1 MAMVFEVGKM
11 YGAWDTGT
19 PAITIISRTNK
30 TALVEDSDTGECWRM
45 RIKSYDNGNEYMAD
59 GRVPA
64 ALRECY
70 TYEARFVTKE

>member
-11 YGAWDTGT
+11 YGARDTAT

-45 RIKSYDNGNEYMAD
+45 RIKVHDNGNEYMAD

-64 ALRECY
+64 ALKERY

>member
-19 PAITIISRTNK
+19 PVITIISRTNK

-45 RIKSYDNGNEYMAD
+45 RIKVHDNGNEYMTD
-59 GRVPA
+59 SRVPT
-64 ALRECY
+64 ALKECY
-70 TYEARFVTKE
+70 TYEARFVAKE

>member
-45 RIKSYDNGNEYMAD
+45 RIKLHDNGNEYMTD
-59 GRVPA
+59 SRVPA
-64 ALRECY
+64 AWRECY